1 LAGLNRKKV
10 MDYKFKTKPFAHQ
23 LKALEMSWD
32 KKVFAYFMEM
42 GTGKSKVLIDNIS
55 MLYNKGFINGV
66 LIIAPKGVYKN
77 WFDSEIPTHMP
88 DHIEKKM
95 VLWEANI
102 TKSKQ
107 KELDVLFQ
115 SDEDLHVLVMNVE
128 AFSTKKGTQFAQKF
142 LSCHKT
148 LMAIDE
154 STTIKNP
161 TAERTKSIVKL
172 GMEVK
177 YKRILTGSP
186 VTKSPLD
193 LFTQCYFLDP
203 WLLDHQS
210 YYSFKTR
217 YATMKKI
224 LVNGRTIEIVAGYKN
239 LGELSDKLKPFS
251 FRILKDDCLD
261 LPPKTYMKRI
271 IQLSDEQK
279 KVYTQMKK
287 IALAELNGEMMTTVN
302 VITQLMRLHQ
312 ITCGH
317 FKSDSGEIQYL
328 KSNRLNE
335 LMDILELVD
344 GKAIIWAHYIQDIE
358 AIVNRISTEKD
369 ENENLLYGPDSIV
382 TYYGN
387 TSVED
392 RQKAIKRIQDPN
404 SKVRFLV
411 GTPQTGGYGITL
423 TGASTMIYYS
433 NGYDLEKR
441 QQSEARID
449 RIGQTKNMTYIDIIA
464 EDTIDEKIVSA
475 LIKKVNIA
483 SEVMGE
489 ELKDWI

>member
-1 LAGLNRKKV
+1 
-10 MDYKFKTKPFAHQ
+10 MHYKFKTKPFAHQ

-42 GTGKSKVLIDNIS
+42 GTGKSKVLIDNMSI
-55 MLYNKGFINGV
+55 LYDKGLINGA

-77 WFDSEIPTHMP
+77 WFDSEIPTHMA

-95 VLWEANI
+95 VLWESSAG
-102 TKSKQ
+102 KSKE
-107 KELDVLFQ
+107 KELDTLFK
-115 SDEDLHVLVMNVE
+115 SSYDLHILIMNVE
-128 AFSTKKGTQFAQKF
+128 ALSTKKGKQFAEKF

-161 TAERTKSIVKL
+161 GANRTKNIIAIGKHVT
-172 GMEVK
+172 

-193 LFTQCYFLDP
+193 LYTQCWFLDP
-203 WLLDHQS
+203 WLLDQQS
-210 YYSFKTR
+210 YYSFRTR
-217 YATMKKI
+217 YALTRKI
-224 LVNGRTIEIVAGYKN
+224 NVSGRQVEIVVGYRN
-239 LGELSDKLKPFS
+239 LGELSDKIKPFS
-251 FRILKDDCLD
+251 HRVLKDDCLD
-261 LPPKTYMKRI
+261 LPPKTYMKRT
-271 IQLSDEQK
+271 IQLTEEQR
-279 KVYTQMKK
+279 KVYKQMKD
-287 IALAELNGEMMTTVN
+287 IALATLNGKLTTTHN

-317 FKSDSGEIQYL
+317 FKSDDGQTQKIA
-328 KSNRLNE
+328 SNRLDE
-335 LMDILELVD
+335 LMDVLSEME
-344 GKAIIWAHYIQDIE
+344 GKAVIWAHYRYDIE
-358 AIVNRISTEKD
+358 VIVEAIKKE
-369 ENENLLYGPDSIV
+369 YGDKSVV
-382 TYYGN
+382 TYYGD
-387 TSVED
+387 TSTDD
-392 RQKAIKRIQDPN
+392 RQKAIKLIQDPE
-404 SKVRFLV
+404 SPVRFIV

-464 EDTIDEKIVSA
+464 EGTVDEKIVKA
-475 LIKKVNIA
+475 LRTKVNIA
-483 SEVMGE
+483 TEVMGE